1 MSAHGDPNSPRND
14 DIRVETTDVST
25 RPVALSV
32 LALAVFTLLFT
43 FAAHLTF
50 QFLGAHMK
58 ASSPP
63 ASPLAE
69 QYAAKEPPE
78 PRLQIDPKKDLVV
91 HRAAED
97 KILRSLAW
105 VDREAGIVQVPIE
118 RAMELLLAKGLPA
131 RDGEVPWQM
140 APIGVAPSQPS
151 EGSGAPDWIDAAGA
165 KPAHGGGHAPAAH
178 APAAEAHGH

>member
-14 DIRVETTDVST
+14 DIRFEPTDVST
-25 RPVALSV
+25 RPIALSV
-32 LALAVFTLLFT
+32 LALAVFTVIFT
-43 FAAHLTF
+43 FAGHLTF
-50 QFLGAHMK
+50 QLLAAREE

-78 PRLQIDPKKDLVV
+78 PRLQVDPKKDLVV

-97 KILRSLAW
+97 KILGRLAW
-105 VDREAGIVQVPIE
+105 VDRDAGIVQVPIE

-131 RDGEVPWQM
+131 RDGEVPWNM

-151 EGSGAPDWIDAAGA
+151 EGSGAPDWAGQ
-165 KPAHGGGHAPAAH
+165 PAHGGGHAPAAH